1 MSDIQRYDVEMGWEE
16 TASDSV
22 ECAQM
27 RTDPDG
33 DYVTYADHVAALLT
47 QDRQHMEELA
57 VKVAEARDEGFPKRW
72 EAAAQVEKAE
82 QSGWH
87 RGWRAGR
94 ADALSAA
101 VAAVEALYRYEDGH
115 RFMADE
121 GPSEEDVIAAIKG
134 VQP

>member
-1 MSDIQRYDVEMGWEE
+1 MVKDVPGHAHDEYGRYEDHGPYWISE
-16 TASDSV
+16 
-22 ECAQM
+22 
-27 RTDPDG
+27 
-33 DYVTYADHVAALLT
+33 ADHVAALLT

-94 ADALSAA
+94 ADALAAA
-101 VAAVEALYRYEDGH
+101 VAAVEALYAERL
-115 RFMADE
+115 A
-121 GPSEEDVIAAIKG
+121 SEILASEVIAAIKG
-134 VQP
+134 VGK